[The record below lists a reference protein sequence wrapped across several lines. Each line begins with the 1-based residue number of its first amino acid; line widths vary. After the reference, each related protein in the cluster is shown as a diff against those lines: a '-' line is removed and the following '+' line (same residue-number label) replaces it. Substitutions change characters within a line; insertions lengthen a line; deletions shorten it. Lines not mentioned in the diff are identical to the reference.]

1 MCFIQLPGTNRRGPK
16 GKAAPKRTVDHSAE
30 GRECLNG
37 RELIFCRVKISVGSI
52 WAHSSKCLICVKGS
66 KCCARRSGWS
76 TTAVSKGEWVLITA
90 SDLRKKELRSSV
102 WYCHCNTT
110 SDCLA
115 VLPRWACKPLS
126 MNPLQCGQGF
136 YCSSALSEHT
146 FHHFK
151 ALYPRAFLL
160 LVKFFGLLRS

>member
-1 MCFIQLPGTNRRGPK
+1 MFGLCDGIKMSYKEEWLKYHCCFK
-16 GKAAPKRTVDHSAE
+16 G
-30 GRECLNG
+30 GMGFNN
-37 RELIFCRVKISVGSI
+37 SI
-52 WAHSSKCLICVKGS
+52 RFK
-66 KCCARRSGWS
+66 
-76 TTAVSKGEWVLITA
+76 
-90 SDLRKKELRSSV
+90 KKELRSSV

-151 ALYPRAFLL
+151 ALHPRALLL
-160 LVKFFGLLRS
+160 LVEFFGLLRSLTSTVWFLVLSMGLKSKCWTWSAQIFLCIPVAWRIYVSWVKQSNRSCM